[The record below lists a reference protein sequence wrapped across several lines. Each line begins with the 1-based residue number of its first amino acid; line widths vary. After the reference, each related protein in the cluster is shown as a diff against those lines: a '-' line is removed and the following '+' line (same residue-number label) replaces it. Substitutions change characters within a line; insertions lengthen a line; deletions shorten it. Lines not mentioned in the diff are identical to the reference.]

1 MAKRKKK
8 PLAQPKPFRV
18 RAARFSDE
26 DAMMRILA
34 LADPDDPAPFES
46 SRTVLLRGPQGP
58 LSHGRA
64 LLLVAQHQ
72 DGAVAGAL
80 TASPP
85 DWIVTHPG
93 ITGEHNQSAL
103 INRLGTVH
111 GLAVDE
117 PYRGRGIAQA
127 LIAEAERYLARQG
140 FELITMDHKPE
151 LTDFY
156 ARLGYAQGAQL
167 VIHTPGPLIAQ
178 PALTGMIHSFKPLEG
193 NVRLR
198 LIPGYPEPMVSGLV
212 SRTHIPAGTQF
223 LPGRGLFVPRGA

>member
-72 DGAVAGAL
+72 DGAIAGAL

-93 ITGEHNQSAL
+93 ITGERNQSAL

-111 GLAVDE
+111 GVAVDE
-117 PYRGRGIAQA
+117 PYRGQGIAQA
-127 LIAEAERYLARQG
+127 LIAEAERHLARQG
-140 FELITMDHKPE
+140 FGLITMDHKPE

-156 ARLGYAQGAQL
+156 ARLGYAHGAQL

-178 PALTGMIHSFKPLEG
+178 PAHTGMIHSFKPMEG

-198 LIPGYPEPMVSGLV
+198 MIPGYPEPMVSGLV
-212 SRTHIPAGTQF
+212 SRTHIPVGTQF
-223 LPGRGLFVPRGA
+223 LPGRGLFVPRSA

>member
-1 MAKRKKK
+1 MGKRKKK
-8 PLAQPKPFRV
+8 HLDQAKPFRI
-18 RAARFSDE
+18 RTARFSDE
-26 DAMMRILA
+26 DAMMRLLA

-58 LSHGRA
+58 LSHGLA

-72 DGAVAGAL
+72 DGAIVGAL

-103 INRLGTVH
+103 LNRLGTVH
-111 GLAVDE
+111 GVAVDE
-117 PYRGRGIAQA
+117 PYRGHGIACA
-127 LIAEAERYLARQG
+127 LIAEAERHLGRQG
-140 FELITMDHKPE
+140 YGLITMDHKPE

-156 ARLGYAQGAQL
+156 TRLGYAHGAQL

-178 PALTGMIHSFKPLEG
+178 PAHTGMIHSFKPLES

-198 LIPGYPEPMVSGLV
+198 AVPGYPEPMVSGLV
-212 SRTHIPAGTQF
+212 SRTHIPAGSQF

>member
-111 GLAVDE
+111 GVAVDE
-117 PYRGRGIAQA
+117 PYRGQGIAQA
-127 LIAEAERYLARQG
+127 LIAEAERCLARQG
-140 FELITMDHKPE
+140 FGLITMDHKPE

-156 ARLGYAQGAQL
+156 ARLGYAHGSQL
-167 VIHTPGPLIAQ
+167 VIHTPGP
-178 PALTGMIHSFKPLEG
+178 
-193 NVRLR
+193 
-198 LIPGYPEPMVSGLV
+198 
-212 SRTHIPAGTQF
+212 
-223 LPGRGLFVPRGA
+223 